1 MNNNFSGN
9 CNVTFFRKYFF
20 NKKTCVRP
28 NTECKLCGGLLDLD
42 NWIHRLFRE
51 SQGRW
56 GSVPA
61 RGCKGGFQGG
71 LGGGGLMWEGGG
83 GLGWDYWIRRRGGW
97 RFGSK
102 KGVAPISSYSTLRFP
117 GKQTWRLVARMI
129 VIIFKILKRT
139 ILHNMCH
146 HCHWWRHLL
155 RIIILRRDA
164 GVSQYPQVHHLQLL
178 LVTNQQQQASQV
190 HHPQQHFLR
199 IIILKRDG
207 GVLLLSNK
215 VNNNNNKWWCHLLRI
230 T

>member
-1 MNNNFSGN
+1 M
-9 CNVTFFRKYFF
+9 
-20 NKKTCVRP
+20 RP

-61 RGCKGGFQGG
+61 RGCKGGFHGG
-71 LGGGGLMWEGGG
+71 LGGGGLMWEGEG

-164 GVSQYPQVHHLQLL
+164 GV
-178 LVTNQQQQASQV
+178 
-190 HHPQQHFLR
+190 
-199 IIILKRDG
+199 
-207 GVLLLSNK
+207 LLLSNK
-215 VNNNNNKWWCHLLRI
+215 VNNNNSWWVMVSFFENYNSKEGWPSVSALLGAAASCDIWSPRGAVLYTLVYANTNTRLHKYTNTQI
-230 T
+230 WIA